1 MFRLLALILSS
12 VVISAPSFGA
22 QSLYTIEGKAVDSK
36 NIPIPGATVRL
47 SSKEPGPPLETLT
60 EVDGTFSFS
69 NLPGGAYEIVVEMPG
84 FQKLSLGGIDVASDP
99 SRQLTLTLKQSSTR
113 WTRGRAWR

>member
-22 QSLYTIEGKAVDSK
+22 RSLYTIEGKAPDSK

-69 NLPGGAYEIVVEMPG
+69 NLPGGTYEIVVETPG
-84 FQKLSLGGIDVASDP
+84 FQQLSLGCIDVAADR
-99 SRQLTLTLKQSSTR
+99 SRQFTLTLTRRDSS
-113 WTRGRAWR
+113 

>member
-22 QSLYTIEGKAVDSK
+22 RSLYTIEGKAVDSK

-60 EVDGTFSFS
+60 EVDGTFTFS
-69 NLPGGAYEIVVEMPG
+69 NLPGGAYEIGVEMPG
-84 FQKLSLGGIDVASDP
+84 FQKLSLPGIEATSEP
-99 SRQLTLTLKQSSTR
+99 SRRLTLTLKRPEISQTSSQET
-113 WTRGRAWR
+113 